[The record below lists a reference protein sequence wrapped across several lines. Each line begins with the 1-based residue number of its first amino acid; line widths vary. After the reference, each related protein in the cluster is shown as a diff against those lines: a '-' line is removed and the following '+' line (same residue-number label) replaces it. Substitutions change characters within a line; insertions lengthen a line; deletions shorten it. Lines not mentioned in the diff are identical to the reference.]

1 MENSLYTKNK
11 VIRICSAV
19 AVYLLALL
27 YAIIA
32 VGSIV
37 QTSHIDPANPYSER
51 ITFDS
56 DLIFTNLALIGLS
69 VMAALTMMRKHIEI
83 SRLNT
88 RFIVGVMLLFTT
100 VLSLAWV
107 NMVRSVPSGD
117 SMTLLNTAKSA
128 SQGNFGNLVN
138 SGASYGNHSYFDFY
152 PNELGFVLFEQLF
165 YTLFGS
171 GTSALVFQII
181 NVIALDAVYIGL
193 VMIVKYAFDRPSVTN
208 LSAILLT
215 LFLQPMFITTY
226 VYSYLIGLSFI
237 VWAIFFA
244 LRFMKENKL
253 LYAGLGILT
262 AILGYI
268 LRPEYMVILIA
279 VCIALVLHAVDRKKW
294 LSIAMAALMVLCAF
308 GAQKLVVAGYRSAS
322 GGKLNTHLSSTV
334 KRYAGI
340 SESGM
345 APCWYNAVDFN
356 TLLGS
361 NMDMKAAD
369 ESAKLGIKERTQ
381 SLSASRR
388 TVEFFKEKLLS
399 QINEPTFQSIWLSQ
413 VREHDLPTNEKLS
426 PIVESVYTGGL
437 KLLLDNWFH
446 YFNMMV
452 LLFSSAGMIWLILR
466 KALCP
471 QTLILPLSVT
481 GGILYHMLYEAKS
494 QYMLPYFIF
503 LIPLAAYGMI
513 ESTKA
518 IYFLLKKIK
527 SKLNKETEKAPVET
541 E

>member
-11 VIRICSAV
+11 VIRICSSV

-27 YAIIA
+27 YAIIT

-37 QTSHIDPANPYSER
+37 QTSHIDPANPYCER

-69 VMAALTMMRKHIEI
+69 VMAALAMMRKHIEI

-107 NMVRSVPSGD
+107 NLVQSVPSGD
-117 SMTLLNTAKSA
+117 SMTLLNTAKDA

-152 PNELGFVLFEQLF
+152 PNELGFVLFTQLF
-165 YTLFGS
+165 YTVFGS
-171 GTSALVFQII
+171 GTSALVFQVI
-181 NVIALDAVYIGL
+181 NVIALDAVYLGL
-193 VMIVKYAFDRPSVTN
+193 VLIVKHAFDRPSVTN

-215 LFLQPMFITTY
+215 LCLQPMFITTY
-226 VYSYLIGLSFI
+226 VYSYLIGLAFI

-279 VCIALVLHAVDRKKW
+279 VCIALVLHAIDKKKW
-294 LSIAMAALMVLCAF
+294 LSIMTAALMVLCAF

-322 GGKLNTHLSSTV
+322 GGKLDTHLSSTV

-345 APCWYNAVDFN
+345 APGWYNAVDFN
-356 TLLGS
+356 TLLSS
-361 NMDMKAAD
+361 NMDMNAAD
-369 ESAKLGIKERTQ
+369 ESAKLGIKERMQ

-413 VREHDLPTNEKLS
+413 VREHNLPTNEKLS

-452 LLFSSAGMIWLILR
+452 LLFATAGMIWLILR
-466 KALCP
+466 RTLCP

-503 LIPLAAYGMI
+503 LIPLAAYGII

-518 IYFLLKKIK
+518 FYFLLKKIK